1 MNKLYFG
8 HVPNITFKTR
18 EGDELV
24 DGGCSFEDGKW
35 VDRTTDYYFKGKK
48 VVIFALPGA
57 FTPTCSAKQLP
68 EYEKRF
74 QEFKD
79 KGIDEVYCISV
90 NDTYVMNAWFADWK
104 IKNVKPIA
112 DGNGHFTRRLGMLIN
127 KTDKGFGMRSWR
139 YAAVVNDL
147 KIEQWFEEPGIN
159 DNGSDDDPYGQSSP
173 SNVLNNL

>member
-1 MNKLYFG
+1 MIEGFKIPQ
-8 HVPNITFKTR
+8 VTFRIR
-18 EGDELV
+18 EGDTSDNEIACAI
-24 DGGCSFEDGKW
+24 GGKW
-35 VDRTTDYYFKGKK
+35 TNKSTDDFFKNKR
-48 VVIFALPGA
+48 VILFSLPGA

-147 KIEQWFEEPGIN
+147 KVEQWFEEPGIN

>member
-1 MNKLYFG
+1 MR
-8 HVPNITFKTR
+8 VPNTNWKIRK
-18 EGDELV
+18 GPDWWDE
-24 DGGCSFEDGKW
+24 CAED
-35 VDRTTDYYFKGKK
+35 YFKGKR
-48 VVIFALPGA
+48 VLVISLPGA
-57 FTPTCSAKQLP
+57 FTPIWSSEHLP
-68 EYEKRF
+68 GLEELHG
-74 QEFKD
+74 QFKD
-79 KGIDEVYCISV
+79 KGIDEIYCISV

-147 KIEQWFEEPGIN
+147 KVEQWFEEPGIN